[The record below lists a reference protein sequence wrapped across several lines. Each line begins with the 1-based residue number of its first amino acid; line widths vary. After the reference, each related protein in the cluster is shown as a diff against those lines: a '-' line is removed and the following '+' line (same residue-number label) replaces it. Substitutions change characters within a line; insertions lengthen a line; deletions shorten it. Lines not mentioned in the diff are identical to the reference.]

1 MEKEYRKPLM
11 EVIEIDINDDII
23 TTSGDPDGL
32 FNQEADPWYQD

>member
-23 TTSGDPDGL
+23 TTSGDPDGIL
-32 FNQEADPWYQD
+32 DKEADPWYQD